1 METKEIIGLNQIWSR
16 KNLDMDFFLTKI
28 LPEMQGNFSIGL
40 HSDSIER
47 VKGCDILFTFIDFP
61 FYSIFLIGLLK
72 PKKVVGIYRTWCN
85 SSVETLRKIC
95 VRDGIEFSVKEF
107 NPISVFSTVDLSDDL
122 SRIIKLVRDAVI
134 VADISCASA
143 VEYGACVFSI
153 KSQLPINSNEATKA
167 PEERTGRSSLYFR
180 NIYSISAVSKNLAPE
195 IPGYSFDQD
204 IKRWSKSLPFTLP
217 CRSLGEE
224 VITVSVE

>member
-1 METKEIIGLNQIWSR
+1 MEIKEIIGLNQIWSR

-28 LPEMQGNFSIGL
+28 LPEMQRNFSIGL

-95 VRDGIEFSVKEF
+95 VRDGIEFSAKEF
-107 NPISVFSTVDLSDDL
+107 NPISVFATVDLSDDL
-122 SRIIKLVRDAVI
+122 FLKLERDI
-134 VADISCASA
+134 VMVVDMSCASA
-143 VEYGACVFSI
+143 VEYGACAFSI

-167 PEERTGRSSLYFR
+167 PEERTGRGLFFR
-180 NIYSISAVSKNLAPE
+180 NIYNISVASKNPTPE
-195 IPGYSFDQD
+195 IPGHSFDQD